1 MGKQYNNHM
10 KLGLKK
16 IEYKW
21 FTYILGAIFAIIIM
35 DILTRNVQ
43 SPIIHKMFHVVTEKN
58 IPSLF
63 STLQLMLSGTL
74 LYSTYRLCCE
84 KMWMKK
90 HHVYWK
96 YLSFIFYF
104 LAFDEWF
111 TVHDIL
117 GKSVAKYMGVVGDLF
132 GWTLLYMIIMI
143 IFFVWALQFLFQLP
157 KRISGLYILSG
168 GIFILGAIGFE
179 LLASETI
186 RAFMGIESS
195 PLMVYI
201 IGLTEESLEML
212 GICLF
217 NWATFIYIQMNDKAS
232 LVTLNVKVFVI
243 SIVFGV
249 IDIILTYYYQYYL
262 S

>member
-96 YLSFIFYF
+96 YLSFIDASAAIELYNSNPNRILKFGISDAHTYYWIHSMNSIGQYRSNVT
-104 LAFDEWF
+104 ADWPIAASFDN
-111 TVHDIL
+111 L
-117 GKSVAKYMGVVGDLF
+117 GQITYAAHNY
-132 GWTLLYMIIMI
+132 
-143 IFFVWALQFLFQLP
+143 
-157 KRISGLYILSG
+157 
-168 GIFILGAIGFE
+168 
-179 LLASETI
+179 
-186 RAFMGIESS
+186 
-195 PLMVYI
+195 
-201 IGLTEESLEML
+201 TEEEMIVNFSDGYQLTVPAGEMSTNRGESITGTIQTDFNQAYINGSIIINFSSDSLNP
-212 GICLF
+212 GYLF
-217 NWATFIYIQMNDKAS
+217 SIKGKLET
-232 LVTLNVKVFVI
+232 NVESVSV
-243 SIVFGV
+243 
-249 IDIILTYYYQYYL
+249 
-262 S
+262 